1 MIKWFIFDCFRSKL
15 DKKLKQNIDRIK
27 KRLIIS
33 IGREGRKNKTIYFLE
48 LFILGENRGF
58 ILGVDLFIG
67 SMTFYYPNIN
77 PKNK

>member
-1 MIKWFIFDCFRSKL
+1 M
-15 DKKLKQNIDRIK
+15 
-27 KRLIIS
+27 
-33 IGREGRKNKTIYFLE
+33 IYFWE

-58 ILGVDLFIG
+58 ILGIDLFIG